1 MVEWTK
7 QAEGAVG
14 VTGALFRRGAE
25 SDDPGAIVEAAR
37 YDSAV
42 IVLVGGWTTSR
53 IESVVE
59 VVSLLARGNGV
70 PP

>member
-1 MVEWTK
+1 MSAPHRRARVVECTK

-37 YDSAV
+37 FDSA
-42 IVLVGGWTTSR
+42 SNC
-53 IESVVE
+53 
-59 VVSLLARGNGV
+59 VSGCLGDE
-70 PP
+70 PD